1 MSFAENPLPV
11 DRSGSLELDRCA
23 DIILRR
29 VKMFE
34 QKRLYNTARALRDVL
49 SEILDEDTTAER
61 SGLPTAINHLARQ

>member
-1 MSFAENPLPV
+1 
-11 DRSGSLELDRCA
+11 
-23 DIILRR
+23 
-29 VKMFE
+29 MFE